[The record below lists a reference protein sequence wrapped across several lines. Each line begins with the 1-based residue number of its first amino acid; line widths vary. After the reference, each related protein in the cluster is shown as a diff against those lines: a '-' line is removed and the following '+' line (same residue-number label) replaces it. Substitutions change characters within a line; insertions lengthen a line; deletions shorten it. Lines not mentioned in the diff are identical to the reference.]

1 MLEERV
7 RLVYLSK
14 DRTDIKQISL
24 AGRKFCF
31 FAILFAF
38 MFVAVT
44 VFMSGL
50 FTRFYHNYRIT
61 SLKNDRKHLQKELL
75 VIKERVALLNNRLAQ
90 VEVTGDELRNVASL
104 PQIDND
110 IRQVGVG
117 GPFGSYYGSFDS
129 GYYSDEVN
137 RTATEIRLDLNKLE
151 RVIRLEKSSMMEIAA
166 KLRARQ
172 DWVNHF
178 PSIRPILGGRITDR
192 FGYRVDPFTKKI
204 TPHEGVDIPMPK
216 GTPVLATADGVVRI
230 VNKIYTPHKN
240 YGKEV
245 VIDHGYGYQTRYAH
259 LSRIYVRR
267 GQRVKRWEPIGEV
280 GSTGKASGPH
290 LHYEVVC
297 QGERQNPEYF
307 IYN

>member
-1 MLEERV
+1 MLKERV

-38 MFVAVT
+38 MLVAVT

-75 VIKERVALLNNRLAQ
+75 AIKERVALLSNRLAQ

-117 GPFGSYYGSFDS
+117 GPSYYGSFDS

-151 RVIRLEKSSMMEIAA
+151 RVIRLEKSS
-166 KLRARQ
+166 
-172 DWVNHF
+172 
-178 PSIRPILGGRITDR
+178 S
-192 FGYRVDPFTKKI
+192 
-204 TPHEGVDIPMPK
+204 
-216 GTPVLATADGVVRI
+216 
-230 VNKIYTPHKN
+230 
-240 YGKEV
+240 
-245 VIDHGYGYQTRYAH
+245 
-259 LSRIYVRR
+259 
-267 GQRVKRWEPIGEV
+267 
-280 GSTGKASGPH
+280 
-290 LHYEVVC
+290 
-297 QGERQNPEYF
+297 
-307 IYN
+307 